1 MEQAMPLLVDRQ
13 RLKSHL
19 DDLAATPRPASS
31 PQLEA
36 ARQYVTRVLES
47 SGWAVSRQPF
57 DVTTDSGSRLHGIN
71 LVAEHRQHSLGNGPR
86 FCVGA
91 HLDSRPNTPGAD
103 DNISAVATLLEIARL
118 LSLGWPAPSALALE
132 LVVFDLEEDGMLG
145 GEFHAR
151 QCRQQRIALRGMVA
165 LEMLGYC
172 DRRPKTQALPRTLI
186 GLYPDVADFIAIIG
200 NQISDP
206 LRRAFAA
213 GMRDV
218 PDLAVET
225 VRMVEN
231 GNLLQASR
239 LSDHSPFWDAGY
251 PALMITDTSFLRN
264 PHYHMPTDT
273 PDTLDLDFLHRVAEG
288 CYLATRAI
296 VRDGLPAMATN

>member
-1 MEQAMPLLVDRQ
+1 MPLLVDCE
-13 RLKSHL
+13 RLKAHL
-19 DDLAATPRPASS
+19 DELAATPRPASS
-31 PQLEA
+31 PELEA
-36 ARQYVTRVLES
+36 ARQYVTRELES
-47 SGWAVSRQPF
+47 SGWSVSRQPF
-57 DVTTDSGSRLHGIN
+57 DVAADSGERLRGIN
-71 LVAEHRQHSLGNGPR
+71 LVAEHGQHPLGSGPR

-103 DNISAVATLLEIARL
+103 DNISAVAALLEIARL
-118 LSLGWPAPSALALE
+118 LPLDWPDPAGLALE
-132 LVVFDLEEDGMLG
+132 LVAFDLEENGMLG
-145 GEFHAR
+145 GEFHAQ
-151 QCRQQRIALRGMVA
+151 QCRQQQIDLRGMVA

-172 DRRPKTQALPRTLI
+172 DRRPKTQALPRALI

-218 PDLAVET
+218 HDLAVET

-273 PDTLDLDFLHRVAEG
+273 PDTLDLDFLHHVAEG
-288 CYLATRAI
+288 CFRATRAI

>member
-1 MEQAMPLLVDRQ
+1 MHVMLVDRQ
-13 RLKSHL
+13 RMKAHL
-19 DDLAATPRPASS
+19 DQLAAAPRPAGS
-31 PQLEA
+31 PELEA
-36 ARQYVTRVLES
+36 ARKHVTRELES
-47 SGWAVSRQPF
+47 SGWNVSRQPW
-57 DVTTDSGSRLHGIN
+57 DVAADTGEQLHGIN
-71 LVAEHRQHSLGNGPR
+71 LVAEHARHPLGGGPR
-86 FCVGA
+86 FIVGA
-91 HLDSRPNTPGAD
+91 HLDSRPNSPGAD

-118 LSLGWPAPSALALE
+118 LPLDWPNPAALALE
-132 LVVFDLEEDGMLG
+132 LVVFDLEENGMLG
-145 GEFHAR
+145 GAFHTQ
-151 QCRQQRIALRGMVA
+151 QCRERRIDLRGMVA

-172 DRRPKTQALPRTLI
+172 DRRPKSQALPRSLV
-186 GLYPDVADFIAIIG
+186 GLYPDVADFIAILG
-200 NQISDP
+200 NQNSDV

-264 PHYHMPTDT
+264 PHYHLPTDT
-273 PDTLDLDFLHRVAEG
+273 VETLDLDFLHHVAEG
-288 CYLATRAI
+288 CCRATRAI
-296 VRDGLPAMATN
+296 IRDGLPQVASS